1 MAFIFG
7 FTGFIVLLIIILIM
21 LSSCV
26 KIVPQAQA
34 MVVERLGAYK
44 DRSMWSR
51 RQHMKPLTKRKR
63 IMLRFWRKRL
73 GIPLAGENVHTVG
86 IVSPAQKRLTL
97 PW

>member
-1 MAFIFG
+1 MEFIFG

-44 DRSMWSR
+44 ETW
-51 RQHMKPLTKRKR
+51 
-63 IMLRFWRKRL
+63 
-73 GIPLAGENVHTVG
+73 AVG
-86 IVSPAQKRLTL
+86 LHV
-97 PW
+97 